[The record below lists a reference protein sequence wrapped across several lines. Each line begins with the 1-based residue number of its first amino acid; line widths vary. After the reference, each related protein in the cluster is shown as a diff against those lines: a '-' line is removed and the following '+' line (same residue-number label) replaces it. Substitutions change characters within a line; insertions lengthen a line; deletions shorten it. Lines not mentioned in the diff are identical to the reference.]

1 MKIVRAWAATISG
14 MLLSLGLLSIGS
26 AAHAASLT
34 LNFDATYNTA
44 LSGNAG
50 NTSNLTDY
58 SAGLIGGQTIHGSFS
73 YDPSAA
79 PTFSASLSGG
89 RTISDYFPTSLSF
102 SIPSLNFSTA
112 VATITVLDS
121 TQPADLDTFQLVTDV
136 FSAISPTH
144 SVESRTGVFLDGPPT
159 IFNSASLPAN
169 FNVADFGDAA
179 LIMVQTDSENGT
191 FFGQRILRFDM
202 TAVTASSETPLP
214 AALPLFA
221 TGLGALGLLGW
232 RRKRKAAALA
242 AA

>member
-1 MKIVRAWAATISG
+1 MKTKINGLIGLSAFLFASG
-14 MLLSLGLLSIGS
+14 LFSIGS

-34 LNFDATYNTA
+34 FNFDATYNTA
-44 LSGNAG
+44 FSGNAG

-58 SAGLIGGQTIHGSFS
+58 SAGLIVGQTIHGSFS

-79 PTFSASLSGG
+79 PTFSASLGGG

-112 VATITVLDS
+112 VATTTVLDS

-136 FSAISPTH
+136 FSAISSTH

-169 FNVADFGDAA
+169 FNLADFGEAA
-179 LIMVQTDSENGT
+179 LIMVQKRLRERN
-191 FFGQRILRFDM
+191 FFW
-202 TAVTASSETPLP
+202 TAH
-214 AALPLFA
+214 FA
-221 TGLGALGLLGW
+221 F
-232 RRKRKAAALA
+232 
-242 AA
+242 